1 MENFMRVAGLET
13 RQSDQGGLIV
23 GQPNT
28 LNRLG
33 IVVFSYPINHGA
45 ITRLPCPREV
55 FDRALFDLAGARYW
69 RDGYREN
76 FVGLGFVPL
85 DPEGQSWLVAM
96 TIKTDNGLSPVGRI
110 VKARFDIAEQGF
122 VCDWSFSAP
131 AFPIME
137 FQEDVNSDGVRDFLF
152 DQVSRQTIVDGAT
165 GAAITEFVTDH
176 VGVGKTPAG
185 EVLITS
191 KFGLESGPNQR
202 AAVLYRFGEE
212 NEKML
217 PTKVEPID
225 EELAKKLEGYRGR
238 LDVAS
243 ELLVAGVPIENI
255 RVFTLPKMRPKRYLK
270 DVELIQC
277 QPSPLWRL
285 MIHDNRDPWAK
296 LFSDPEISILMT
308 YTPEPFQ
315 KEHAEIWGYTPR
327 FGEAPPVATE

>member
-1 MENFMRVAGLET
+1 MNTRLCAAASGIALMVSMGSVASDFCGRFEGSTGPGLSIESGQYVLRPKVVGYNDLIFRQIEFLSDPDRPAPFFLNGSSIAPYREAAIRLGETRPEAMENFMRVAGLET

-23 GQPNT
+23 GQPDT

-45 ITRLPCPREV
+45 ITRLPCPREM

-69 RDGYREN
+69 SDGHREN

-85 DPEGQSWLVAM
+85 DSEGQSWLVIM
-96 TIKTDNGLSPVGRI
+96 TLRTDSGLSPVGRI

-217 PTKVEPID
+217 PTKVEPIYRCR
-225 EELAKKLEGYRGR
+225 ALEPWN
-238 LDVAS
+238 VA
-243 ELLVAGVPIENI
+243 
-255 RVFTLPKMRPKRYLK
+255 
-270 DVELIQC
+270 
-277 QPSPLWRL
+277 
-285 MIHDNRDPWAK
+285 IHR
-296 LFSDPEISILMT
+296 
-308 YTPEPFQ
+308 
-315 KEHAEIWGYTPR
+315 
-327 FGEAPPVATE
+327 